1 MKVLALNATYRPTKT
16 TTRLTQSALEGA
28 ASVERQPLLEGRRM
42 AMILS
47 STAIRKAKIK
57 EETKK
62 V

>member
-1 MKVLALNATYRPTKT
+1 MFRGREITHSEIGL
-16 TTRLTQSALEGA
+16 RLLQRMAESLEGA

-47 STAIRKAKIK
+47 PTAIRKAKIK
-57 EETKK
+57 EEMKK